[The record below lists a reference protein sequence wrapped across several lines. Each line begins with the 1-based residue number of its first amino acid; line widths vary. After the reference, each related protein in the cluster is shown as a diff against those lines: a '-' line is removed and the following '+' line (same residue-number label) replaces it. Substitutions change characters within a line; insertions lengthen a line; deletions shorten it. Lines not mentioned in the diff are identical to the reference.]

1 MSTLWAYFWPCIA
14 AGILAGGIG
23 GLYGFRR
30 KRRVPL
36 IIAALVSIAAAMVW
50 HGPLGGAQRF
60 AATVERESRE
70 ALNYYEL
77 PAVTARLHRAPL
89 TRRLVLV
96 GGRGLDDWQRGE
108 LVRLFSQVPGVSR
121 ATWSPSESGLPL
133 ILEAAIAAILG
144 WLGGLVIAYL
154 LELRRRYNAQWTW

>member
-50 HGPLGGAQRF
+50 HGPLGGAHRF
-60 AATVERESRE
+60 ATTVERESRE

-121 ATWSPSESGLPL
+121 ATWSPIESGLPL
-133 ILEAAIAAILG
+133 ILEAVIAAILG